1 MPNMINR
8 LLHAE
13 FEKEFKDKGSYLVLN
28 MSRLKAEDA
37 HDLRGRMKEKGI
49 RFRVVKNRLAR
60 LALEKNGLGELGGYL
75 QGQCAIVYGEDEETA
90 IQAAKILHEAFK
102 GVKPEA
108 RPAKIAAA
116 FMEGETLP
124 PEKAVHLHTLPDKAT
139 LRAQIVGA
147 IQGPMRGLAAAIA
160 GPGAS
165 LARVLNARAEG
176 E

>member
-13 FEKEFKDKGSYLVLN
+13 FEKEFKDKGAYLVLN
-28 MSRLKAEDA
+28 MSHLKAEDA
-37 HDLRGRMKEKGI
+37 HALRGRMEEKGT

-75 QGQCAIVYGEDEETA
+75 QGQCAIIYGDEEETA
-90 IQAAKILHEAFK
+90 IQA
-102 GVKPEA
+102 
-108 RPAKIAAA
+108 AKIAAA
-116 FMEGETLP
+116 FMEGETIP
-124 PEKAVHLHTLPDKAT
+124 PEKAQNLHTLPDKAT
-139 LRAQIVGA
+139 LRAQLVGA
-147 IQGPMRGLAAAIA
+147 IQGPMRGLAAVLA

-165 LARVLNARAEG
+165 LARAINARAEG